1 VNLDSF
7 QIASLVVHDVPQPDD
22 EREGLI
28 LTDAEVPL
36 DAQLRGYF
44 ERKIRQSLRSR
55 GLEVIADPAGSDVA
69 RDGVTSVL
77 ADEAQLVPV
86 SKTLAEHLD
95 RSQTKRNPAGL
106 LAVGTGTVDEGDV
119 VAVIKLEREQGLRL
133 RIEVV
138 GDHAE
143 VDMQFL
149 RDLTL
154 TDKTKIFKTSLLRL
168 ERADEAQSMYGLV
181 SDDQRGRDEGAGVA
195 TFFLATFLGC
205 QLKTNPEK
213 ATRDFVLAAEEF
225 INQDVA
231 SDERRAAYQVAL
243 LAKMQDETL
252 DLRPRDFA
260 NQNLRTNDR
269 PRFLERV
276 AAHGLDPEQTFEKDT
291 ALAKVGG
298 FKMVFEHGM
307 TLIGSREDLQQR
319 VDVPNAAGINGVRI
333 QDTLKR
339 LAGR

>member
-7 QIASLVVHDVPQPDD
+7 NLQSLVVHDVPQPDD
-22 EREGLI
+22 DREGLI

-44 ERKIRQSLRSR
+44 ERKITQSLRSR
-55 GLEVIADPAGSDVA
+55 GLEVIADPTGSEVA
-69 RDGVTSVL
+69 REGVTTIL
-77 ADEAQLVPV
+77 AEPAQLVRV
-86 SKTLAEHLD
+86 SKLFAEHLD

-106 LAVGTGTVDEGDV
+106 LAVGIGTLDEGPV
-119 VAVIKLEREQGLRL
+119 VAVLKLEREQGLRL

-143 VDMQFL
+143 VEMQFL

-168 ERADEAQSMYGLV
+168 EDAGQALSMFGLA

-213 ATRDFVLAAEEF
+213 ATRDFVLAVEEF

-231 SDERRAAYQVAL
+231 SDERRATYQVAL

-260 NQNLRTNDR
+260 NQNIRANDR
-269 PRFLERV
+269 PSFLERV
-276 AAHGLDPEQTFEKDT
+276 AARGLDPDQAFEKDT
-291 ALAKVGG
+291 ALAKVDG

-307 TLIGSREDLQQR
+307 TLIGSREDLAER
-319 VDVPNAAGINGVRI
+319 VEVPSAAGINGVRI

>member
-1 VNLDSF
+1 LNLDSF
-7 QIASLVVHDVPQPDD
+7 NLQALVVHDVPQPDD

-44 ERKIRQSLRSR
+44 ERKITQSLRSR
-55 GLEVIADPAGSDVA
+55 GLEVIADPTGSDVA
-69 RDGVTSVL
+69 REGVTSIL
-77 ADEAQLVPV
+77 ADQAQLVRV
-86 SKTLAEHLD
+86 SKALAEHLD

-106 LAVGTGTVDEGDV
+106 LAVGIGTLDEGPV
-119 VAVIKLEREQGLRL
+119 VAVLKLEREQGLRL

-168 ERADEAQSMYGLV
+168 ENAAQPESMFGLA
-181 SDDQRGRDEGAGVA
+181 SDDQRGRDEGGGVA
-195 TFFLATFLGC
+195 TFFLVTFLGC

-225 INQDVA
+225 INQDVR

-243 LAKMQDETL
+243 LAKMQDQTL

-260 NQNLRTNDR
+260 NQNLRANHR

-276 AAHGLDPEQTFEKDT
+276 AAHGLDPNQTFEKDT
-291 ALAKVGG
+291 SLARVGG

-307 TLIGSREDLQQR
+307 TLVGSREDLQER
-319 VDVPNAAGINGVRI
+319 VQMPGAAGIDGVRI

-339 LAGR
+339 LAGK